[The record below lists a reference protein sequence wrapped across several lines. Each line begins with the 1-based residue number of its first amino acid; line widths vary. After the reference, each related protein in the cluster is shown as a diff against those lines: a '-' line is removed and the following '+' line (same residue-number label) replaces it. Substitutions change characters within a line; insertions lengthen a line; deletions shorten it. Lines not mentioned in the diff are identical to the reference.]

1 MKVYNAYVDI
11 KVKNKTQAVN
21 RQSIYPTTILLL
33 LLFNNYNHHHLCFT
47 LIGKAQKQRKIKGG
61 NQVKSE
67 FS

>member
-11 KVKNKTQAVN
+11 KVKNKTQAVT

-33 LLFNNYNHHHLCFT
+33 SLFNNYNHYHLYFT
-47 LIGKAQKQRKIKGG
+47 LIGKPQKQRKIKGG